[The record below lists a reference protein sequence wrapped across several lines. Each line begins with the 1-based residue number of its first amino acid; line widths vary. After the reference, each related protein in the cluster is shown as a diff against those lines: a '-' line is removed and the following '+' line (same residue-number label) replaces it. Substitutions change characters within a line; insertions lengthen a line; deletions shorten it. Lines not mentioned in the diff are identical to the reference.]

1 MKGGLRCIL
10 MVLLAALF
18 AGQGVGRAQDGNDSL
33 ETVITLDYRDTNLRE
48 VLDYVARKSRRTIV
62 IEPDVDETITISLIE
77 VPWRKALDII
87 CQQAGVFYRADGN
100 TFTIYKP
107 PHVTMNLRDAD
118 IRMVIELI
126 SKLSN
131 ANIIVAE
138 NVQGNVNVHLKDIPW
153 DIALDNVVKTA
164 NFTLVKEEGGIL
176 RVVAADSLQTQMESS
191 VFQLRYIYP
200 PERYKAKI
208 ASEFTDYLKPD
219 LTAANDPEQFA
230 LFKALKSISS
240 AGGNLSYEPERN
252 IIIAKDTV
260 PVLNQMKDI
269 VSRYDLPPR
278 QVYVEVRFIRTT
290 NTDALDYG
298 VQWTNGFNVTNS
310 LGSTVTRL
318 PFNLGRS
325 GFEDHLAVRKD
336 GPSEADISRFLETT
350 LPYTFGTLD
359 FRQTTTALRLLKQ
372 TQDTEIVQAPALLA
386 LDNQEATIFV
396 GETIRWVEQEVSTDQ
411 FGNPTI
417 SLKEAE
423 DSPVAVGFQL
433 LVRPHIVPESEQ
445 VILSIIP
452 RFETLTG
459 TGENIPGFDTFISAG
474 ASLDLPR
481 VGSETVV
488 TKMLLEDGQ
497 TGVIGGLLNT
507 QTTKREDK
515 VPFIGDI
522 PFLGRLFRFNGSSV
536 DSRNLI
542 IFVTPHIMRTKE
554 ETRKRLEDAE
564 RKRQDAI
571 LQEQM
576 DRMDKLNRDDSNLNS
591 LDDVRA
597 SGNGI
602 LSPEEIQDLL
612 RKYRLEKK

>member
-1 MKGGLRCIL
+1 MKGGLRFIL

-62 IEPDVDETITISLIE
+62 VEPDVDETLTISLIE

-87 CQQAGVFYRADGN
+87 CQQAGVFHRADGN
-100 TFTIYKP
+100 TFTVYKP

-260 PVLNQMKDI
+260 PVLNQMRDI

-298 VQWTNGFNVTNS
+298 VQWSNGFNVTNS

-459 TGENIPGFDTFISAG
+459 TGENIPGFDTFVSG
-474 ASLDLPR
+474 QASLDLPR
-481 VGSETVV
+481 IGSETVV

-522 PFLGRLFRFNGSSV
+522 PFLGRLFRFNGSAI